1 MSESSR
7 TDDDG
12 DDGDDGSGRQDV
24 EFLAPITGLL
34 SIVFAVMAGASL
46 SYALSRPPVALLVPA
61 GLAAA
66 SVGCIVLKRR
76 FQADEGDDGGAGDED
91 DG

>member
-1 MSESSR
+1 MAES

-12 DDGDDGSGRQDV
+12 GPRSSR
-24 EFLAPITGLL
+24 FLAPITGLL

-46 SYALSRPPVALLVPA
+46 SYALSRPPEMLLVPA

-66 SVGCIVLKRR
+66 SVGCLYLKRKLAAASAGGDG
-76 FQADEGDDGGAGDED
+76 ADA
-91 DG
+91 